1 MVAPLLLSLLA
12 VAITLGRAWRRR
24 KEEEEDERI
33 SSEDWRADAWRRCL
47 LPVMVI
53 MFIAVPPAASFAFR
67 AFECE
72 DFTEGRAHTPTA
84 RYLRYDYSI
93 ECGPEGDP
101 TAEYRTIVQ
110 WAVAAVVIYVVGVPL
125 GHAALLF
132 RARDSLRRE
141 QPVPFTRA
149 LEFLHKVHTPALP
162 ALPCL
167 PTRPHACLPVCLPPL
182 PVHQAYEP
190 HVFWWELL
198 EIGRKFALVAVAVTF
213 GPGSVMQLV
222 WGILVTVTFLCLRFE
237 AQPYRSSAADH
248 LAFSVDV
255 FLVMVPRRPATCNP
269 MCPARK
275 PLGYG
280 PTHHGRSASSSP
292 PSP

>member
-162 ALPCL
+162 ALPACPPCL
-167 PTRPHACLPVCLPPL
+167 PAHTTTRLPALPAYPHDHTPACPYAYHPCLCTRRTSRTSS
-182 PVHQAYEP
+182 
-190 HVFWWELL
+190 
-198 EIGRKFALVAVAVTF
+198 G
-213 GPGSVMQLV
+213 GS
-222 WGILVTVTFLCLRFE
+222 CLR
-237 AQPYRSSAADH
+237 
-248 LAFSVDV
+248 SV
-255 FLVMVPRRPATCNP
+255 
-269 MCPARK
+269 
-275 PLGYG
+275 G
-280 PTHHGRSASSSP
+280 SSP
-292 PSP
+292 SSPWPSPSARAP

>member
-1 MVAPLLLSLLA
+1 MVAPLLLSLIA
-12 VAITLGRAWRRR
+12 VAITLGRAWWRR

-67 AFECE
+67 ALECE
-72 DFTEGRAHTPTA
+72 DFTEGGAPTPSV

-93 ECGPEGDP
+93 ECGPAGSP
-101 TAEYRTIVQ
+101 TAEYRTIFQ
-110 WAVAAVVIYVVGVPL
+110 WAVAAVLVYVVGVPL

-162 ALPCL
+162 AYPPAPPPTCL
-167 PTRPHACLPVCLPPL
+167 PAHTPACLLPLIPPL
-182 PVHQAYEP
+182 TAHQAYEP
-190 HVFWWELL
+190 HVFWWEML
-198 EIGRKFALVAVAVTF
+198 EMGRKLFLVAVAVAF

-255 FLVMVPRRPATCNP
+255 LLVMVSRAIVISPC
-269 MCPARK
+269 
-275 PLGYG
+275 
-280 PTHHGRSASSSP
+280 HGE
-292 PSP
+292 

>member
-1 MVAPLLLSLLA
+1 VVAPLLLSLSA

-72 DFTEGRAHTPTA
+72 DFTEGGARTA
-84 RYLRYDYSI
+84 SVRYLRYDYSI
-93 ECGPEGDP
+93 ECGPAGSP
-101 TAEYRTIVQ
+101 TAEYRTIFQ
-110 WAVAAVVIYVVGVPL
+110 WAVAAVVVYVVGVPL

-149 LEFLHKVHTPALP
+149 LEFLHKVHTHA
-162 ALPCL
+162 L
-167 PTRPHACLPVCLPPL
+167 PTRPHLHPPAYLPTRLPAYCPL
-182 PVHQAYEP
+182 HRPSPRARP
-190 HVFWWELL
+190 TNLTSSG
-198 EIGRKFALVAVAVTF
+198 GRCSRSVASCSSWRWLSPSGRAVSCSLS
-213 GPGSVMQLV
+213 GEYSSRSP
-222 WGILVTVTFLCLRFE
+222 
-237 AQPYRSSAADH
+237 SSA
-248 LAFSVDV
+248 
-255 FLVMVPRRPATCNP
+255 
-269 MCPARK
+269 
-275 PLGYG
+275 
-280 PTHHGRSASSSP
+280 SASK
-292 PSP
+292 PSPTAPPRLTTSHSPSTSCLSW